1 MITLTF
7 SSRSSVSTRRNLG
20 LGKEPTGR
28 FLAYWWCWVG
38 GRAAVLLGFWALVWS
53 GVALVLTPAS
63 ASPVWRGVLP
73 WLAAV
78 LTTLATMRR
87 YFVAPQTEPEPRCAV
102 CGYCTRGVV
111 SGRCPECGAAMPD
124 DGSGADA

>member
-1 MITLTF
+1 MTF

-78 LTTLATMRR
+78 VTTLVTMRR
-87 YFVAPQTEPEPRCAV
+87 
-102 CGYCTRGVV
+102 YCTRGVV